1 MKGIKTSNNCA
12 MLFLIIVV
20 LCLTYTD
27 ESYGA
32 DKYTIYKDKTSSYKG
47 NKSRLQKISSVT
59 GDGKSTKGKYPT
71 RKGVILVTSTGKV
84 ANVVG
89 HVAIVYSSGYVI
101 EALKSGVVIGKNNW
115 KTKKKNMAAVTVR
128 DTTIKQDA
136 KVSDWCKKQKNKAYN
151 FDYYNINSK
160 KKYYCSQLVWA
171 GYKNLYKI
179 DLNTKAYDVKKTKA
193 IGPYEFV
200 RKSSSKIY
208 PVYIKKWNRND
219 VTD

>member
-1 MKGIKTSNNCA
+1 MKGNKTRVGCG
-12 MLFLIIVV
+12 MLFLVILV
-20 LCLTYTD
+20 LCFAHT
-27 ESYGA
+27 EVSYGA
-32 DKYTIYKDKTSSYKG
+32 DRYNIYKDKTSSYKG
-47 NKSRLQKISSVT
+47 SKSKLHKISSVT
-59 GDGKSTKGKYPT
+59 GDGKSTKGNYPT

-89 HVAIVYSSGYVI
+89 HVAIVYSSGYVV
-101 EALKSGVVIGKNNW
+101 EALKSGVVISKNNW

-128 DTTIKQDA
+128 NTTVKQDA
-136 KVSDWCKKQKNKAYN
+136 MVSDWCKKQKNKAYN
-151 FDYYNINSK
+151 FDYYNVKSK
-160 KKYYCSQLVWA
+160 NKYYCSQLVWA
-171 GYKNLYKI
+171 GYKNLCRI
-179 DLNTKAYDVKKTKA
+179 DLNTKAYDVKNKEA